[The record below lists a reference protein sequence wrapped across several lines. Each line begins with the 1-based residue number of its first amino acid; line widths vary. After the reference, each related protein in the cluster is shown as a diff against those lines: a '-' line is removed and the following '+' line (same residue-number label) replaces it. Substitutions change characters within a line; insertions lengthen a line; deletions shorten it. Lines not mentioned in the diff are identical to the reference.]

1 MKTIQEIVKAK
12 QALYKYFTE
21 KEAFEAVKQNGFTLI
36 YVKEQTEAIC
46 IEAVKKNGYVLSY
59 VKEQTETICIE
70 AVKQHGFALR
80 YVNDSLFIVTPKEL
94 TMEELTTLLGYEVKI
109 IK

>member
-12 QALYKYFTE
+12 QATYKYFTE
-21 KEAFEAVKQNGFTLI
+21 KEAFKAVKQDGYTLI

-46 IEAVKKNGYVLSY
+46 IEAVKKNGYALAY
-59 VKEQTETICIE
+59 VKEQTEAICIE
-70 AVKQHGFALR
+70 AVKQYGDSLR
-80 YVNDSLFIVTPKEL
+80 YVNESLFIVAPKEL